1 MARWFHDDRVE
12 RTLTSRLD
20 RSKERARQEMLHR
33 VRDNIEEIPGRIAM
47 KLIEDELLETN
58 SKKDVEAQ
66 LKACLETLL
75 EAEEF
80 DISYF
85 VAPYRE
91 VAVKPNMVSLYLTAF
106 VIDKLID
113 HRSVVDVFGSD
124 EDIYE
129 AINTT
134 IEPFLARKRRDR

>member
-20 RSKERARQEMLHR
+20 RSKERARIEMFHR
-33 VRDNIEEIPGRIAM
+33 VRDNIDELPGRIAM

-58 SKKDVEAQ
+58 SKKEVEEQ
-66 LKACLETLL
+66 IKLCLETLL

-80 DISYF
+80 DTNYF

-91 VAVKPNMVSLYLTAF
+91 LVVNPNLVALYTTAY
-106 VIDKLID
+106 IIEKLIN
-113 HRSVVDVFGSD
+113 HKSVVDIFGSD
-124 EDIYE
+124 EDIYK
-129 AINTT
+129 AVYSQV
-134 IEPFLARKRRDR
+134 EPYLSRKRRDR

>member
-20 RSKERARQEMLHR
+20 RSKERARIEMFHR
-33 VRDNIEEIPGRIAM
+33 VRDNIDELPGRIAM

-58 SKKDVEAQ
+58 SKKEVEEQ
-66 LKACLETLL
+66 IKICLETLL

-80 DISYF
+80 DANYF

-91 VAVKPNMVSLYLTAF
+91 LVVNPNLVALYTTAY
-106 VIDKLID
+106 IIEKLIN
-113 HRSVVDVFGSD
+113 HKSVVDIFGSD
-124 EDIYE
+124 EDIYK
-129 AINTT
+129 AVYSQV
-134 IEPFLARKRRDR
+134 EPFLSRKRRDR

>member
-33 VRDNIEEIPGRIAM
+33 VRENIEEMPGRVAM

-58 SKKDVEAQ
+58 SKKEVEDQ
-66 LKACLETLL
+66 LKGCLETLL
-75 EAEEF
+75 DAEEF
-80 DISYF
+80 DTSYF

-91 VAVKPNMVSLYLTAF
+91 VTAKPNLVSLYLTAF
-106 VIDKLID
+106 VIEKLIH
-113 HRSVVDVFGSD
+113 HRAVVDIFGSD
-124 EDIYE
+124 EDIYK
-129 AINTT
+129 AIHTVV
-134 IEPFLARKRRDR
+134 EPFMVRRRRDR

>member
-33 VRDNIEEIPGRIAM
+33 VRDNIDEIPGRVAM

-58 SKKDVEAQ
+58 SKKDIEDQ
-66 LKACLETLL
+66 LKSCLEALL

-80 DISYF
+80 DVSFF

-91 VAVKPNMVSLYLTAF
+91 VVVNPNMVSLYLTAY

-129 AINTT
+129 AIHSTM
-134 IEPFLARKRRDR
+134 EPFMARRRRDR

>member
-20 RSKERARQEMLHR
+20 RSKERARQDMLHR
-33 VRDNIEEIPGRIAM
+33 VRDNIEEIPGRVAM

-58 SKKDVEAQ
+58 SKKDIEAQ
-66 LKACLETLL
+66 LKSCLETLM
-75 EAEEF
+75 ESEEF
-80 DISYF
+80 DVGYF

-91 VAVKPNMVSLYLTAF
+91 VAAHPNTVSLYLTAF
-106 VIDKLID
+106 VIEKLIN

-129 AINTT
+129 AINAT
-134 IEPFLARKRRDR
+134 IEPFLTRKRKDR

>member
-33 VRDNIEEIPGRIAM
+33 VRENIEEIPGRVAM

-58 SKKDVEAQ
+58 SKKDVETQ
-66 LKACLETLL
+66 LKTCLETLL

-80 DISYF
+80 DTSYF

-91 VAVKPNMVSLYLTAF
+91 VIAKPNLVSLYLTAF
-106 VIDKLID
+106 VIEKLID
-113 HRSVVDVFGSD
+113 HRSVVDIFGSD
-124 EDIYE
+124 EDIYL
-129 AINTT
+129 AINTV
-134 IEPFLARKRRDR
+134 IEPFLARRRRER

>member
-20 RSKERARQEMLHR
+20 RSKEKARQDMLHR

-58 SKKDVEAQ
+58 SKKDIETQ
-66 LKACLETLL
+66 LRSALDTLL
-75 EAEEF
+75 ESEEF
-80 DISYF
+80 DVSYLT
-85 VAPYRE
+85 APYRE
-91 VAVKPNMVSLYLTAF
+91 VVPKPNMVSLYLTAY
-106 VIDKLID
+106 VIEKLID

-129 AINTT
+129 AINSTL
-134 IEPFLARKRRDR
+134 EPFLARRRKDR